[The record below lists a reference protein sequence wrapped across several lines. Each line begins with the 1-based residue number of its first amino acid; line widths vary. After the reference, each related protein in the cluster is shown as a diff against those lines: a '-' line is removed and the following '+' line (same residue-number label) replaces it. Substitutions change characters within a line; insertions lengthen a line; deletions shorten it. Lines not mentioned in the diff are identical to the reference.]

1 MHELSIAQGIVELA
15 SEAAHRAQAERV
27 VAVHL
32 KVGPLSG
39 VEAGALLFSYGI
51 AAEGTILEGSRLAI
65 IDVPLVVWCA
75 YCLKEVALPS
85 VQHFRCPTCG
95 AACGEIRSGRELDIE
110 SLEVEP

>member
-15 SEAAHRAQAERV
+15 TEAAERARADRV

-32 KVGPLSG
+32 RVGALSG
-39 VEAGALLFSYGI
+39 VEPGALLFSYGI
-51 AAEGTILEGSRLAI
+51 AAEGTIAEGSRLSI

-75 YCLKEVALPS
+75 YCLKEVELPS
-85 VQHFRCPTCG
+85 VQLFRCPTCNT
-95 AACGEIRSGRELDIE
+95 ACGEIRSGRELDIE